1 MGQFWRTKGCLS
13 MMDEVSSLNAIL
25 TEEMSHYKQ
34 LLGLARTKGGLLTAG
49 DLVGLQRVVAEEE
62 HLITE
67 IESLE
72 QRRVQLTEMIAASRT
87 GSHLPTVTLLA
98 LSDLV
103 GEPQGTALRNLHGR
117 ITEVLSELKG
127 INSLN
132 NMLLERSLAFVEF
145 SLGALT
151 GQNAE
156 PATYGPLS
164 RPKEDRTAS
173 SSLFDVKA

>member
-1 MGQFWRTKGCLS
+1 MS
-13 MMDEVSSLNAIL
+13 MMDEVSTLNAIL
-25 TEEMSHYKQ
+25 TEEMGHYQQ
-34 LLGLARTKGGLLTAG
+34 LLGLARTKGSLLTAG

-62 HLITE
+62 HLIAE
-67 IESLE
+67 VESLE
-72 QRRVQLTEMIAASRT
+72 QRRVQLAEMITASLT
-87 GSHLPTVTLLA
+87 GGPSPDVTLLA

-103 GEPQGTALRNLHGR
+103 GEPQGTGLRNLHSR
-117 ITEVLSELKG
+117 ITGVLNELKG

-173 SSLFDVKA
+173 SSIFDVKA